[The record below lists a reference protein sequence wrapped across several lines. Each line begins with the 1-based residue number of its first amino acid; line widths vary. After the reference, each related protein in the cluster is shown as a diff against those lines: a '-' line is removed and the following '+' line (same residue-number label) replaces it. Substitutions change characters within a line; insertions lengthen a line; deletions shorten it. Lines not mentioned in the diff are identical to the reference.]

1 MAEQLWYFW
10 LYSFLGYLLEKAF
23 AWWARAAQQVRKCCW
38 LLPLCPVYGLGMVA
52 LLNLPAAVRNSLWL
66 PLAGGVLA
74 TAVEYAMHWYYDVA
88 LGVRFWDYS
97 AVRGN
102 LHGRVCPAFS
112 LVWGLLTAFA
122 VWFLHP
128 WIAVMAAKI
137 PWQVTYGMLLLFA
150 ADALCAAGILRMTGD
165 VEALRLME
173 R

>member
-1 MAEQLWYFW
+1 MILLWYFV
-10 LYSFLGYLLEKAF
+10 LYSFLGFLLEVAF
-23 AWWARAAQQVRKCCW
+23 ARVTRHPKKDRKCFL

-52 LLNLPAAVRNSLWL
+52 VLNLPSAVRNSLWL